1 MEKEGVLDL
10 SNLYGFARL
19 YKTLVQD
26 GGGKRSTSDMLYG
39 CYLANISACNKNG
52 MALQSVEPE
61 IFFCKMQSGS
71 VQPYKT
77 DIQTIKALTLL
88 EWNMEMGG
96 PQAKEASQL
105 CRVKTD
111 YAQRFYDVTGYNYK
125 DTVTSYSLCEDTLDP
140 DNEPDTEL
148 NPAALLRRHETGP
161 RLVYISAPLRG
172 DMEKNIAF
180 AKGKAREVFLEGN
193 IPVCPHLM
201 LPSIA
206 DPCDPVED
214 KAAMGMCLKLI
225 ERCSELRVYGP
236 VWSEGISPAR
246 SSWRRIRRPVR
257 NASLPSPS
265 TAPSSMRKRKN
276 ASPYMPSLQIGR
288 PCALP
293 WTYMQQV

>member
-10 SNLYGFARL
+10 SNLYGFVRL

-26 GGGKRSTSDMLYG
+26 GDGKRSTSDMLYG

-111 YAQRFYDVTGYNYK
+111 YAQRFYDVTGYNYN

-161 RLVYISAPLRG
+161 KLVYISAPLRG

-180 AKGKAREVFLEGN
+180 AKEKAREVFLEGS

-201 LPSIA
+201 FPSIA

-236 VWSEGISPAR
+236 VWSEGMWKEIKYAQKLKIPILTDQNEVPQA
-246 SSWRRIRRPVR
+246 
-257 NASLPSPS
+257 
-265 TAPSSMRKRKN
+265 KRKN
-276 ASPYMPSLQIGR
+276 L
-288 PCALP
+288 PCR
-293 WTYMQQV
+293 Q